1 MVVYSLISSTGL
13 KLKGGRALVGCG
25 LYCVLSAKHWAG
37 GGPGSP
43 EGADLRPQRGP
54 PAPRQPSSSQEQT
67 WEVMGL
73 CALAPKKE
81 ENSL

>member
-1 MVVYSLISSTGL
+1 V
-13 KLKGGRALVGCG
+13 LVGCG
-25 LYCVLSAKHWAG
+25 LYCVLRSEHREG

-43 EGADLRPQRGP
+43 EGSDPRPQHGP
-54 PAPRQPSSSQEQT
+54 PAPRQLGSSQEQP